1 MSDQEEFAAISAR
14 VQLLQDNLAEA
25 VRLAEAF
32 YAGQAEA
39 QKAAQQAIKEK
50 TELEQRIQTLLNEK
64 SDAAEK
70 TEDHFDAAPLL
81 AEREALQKRIHE
93 LENNLAE
100 AQNSLEIR
108 LKEVNDFQ
116 DRIDRALAEKAEVE
130 NLRQGL
136 WDENVR
142 VQNELVNLET
152 RVESECNALKDKIQA
167 LEINLHTAESLA
179 ETAQRDKRAADEKIE
194 TITVEK
200 TTIENRFEDAVMG
213 KVDAEKELLAA
224 IKINETLTIQ
234 LEACNKRLHR
244 PIIKVAMAVVLLLA
258 MALLGYSIFLFQG
271 YPNRLV
277 NVDRQLETLVTRFED
292 KTQLFDVISQ
302 SQKQMAAKLD
312 EIYQEVEI
320 IGKKAGIQIVAP
332 GSEKNPSDAGF
343 SGLADRI
350 DRLEKALNDLPTGRI
365 GWQEEVDALRKKVAD
380 LEKQRKQ
387 LEIEKAKSFLP
398 EDRHF
403 KILTEVYFD
412 SGETKLSEKA
422 AEKIKVI
429 AEKIKNKPEIP
440 IRIEGHSDD
449 KPLRWTIFDR
459 FSNNMEL
466 SIDRGAT
473 VAGILI
479 KAGIDARQ
487 ISIIGIGPARP
498 VSSND
503 SSEGRAKNR
512 RVEIK
517 IMDNQNNLG

>member
-1 MSDQEEFAAISAR
+1 MSDKEESEAISAR
-14 VQLLQDNLAEA
+14 LQLLQDNLAEA
-25 VRLAEAF
+25 VRLAEVF
-32 YAGQAEA
+32 YTGQVEA
-39 QKAAQQAIKEK
+39 QNAAQQALKEK

-64 SDAAEK
+64 SVAAE
-70 TEDHFDAAPLL
+70 TADDVDVVPLL

-100 AQNSLEIR
+100 AQSLLETR
-108 LKEVNDFQ
+108 LKEINDFQ
-116 DRIDRALAEKAEVE
+116 ARIDQALTEKADVE
-130 NLRQGL
+130 NLRRGL
-136 WDENVR
+136 RDENVR
-142 VQNELVNLET
+142 VQNEMVKLET
-152 RVESECNALKDKIQA
+152 RVETECNALKDKIQA
-167 LEINLHTAESLA
+167 LETNLRTAESRA
-179 ETAQRDKRAADEKIE
+179 ETTQREKSAADEKIE
-194 TITVEK
+194 AITVEK
-200 TTIENRFEDAVMG
+200 KTLENKYEDAFTG
-213 KVDAEKELLAA
+213 KIDAEKELRAA
-224 IKINETLTIQ
+224 TKINETLTIQ
-234 LEACNKRLHR
+234 LEECNKRLHS
-244 PIIKVAMAVVLLLA
+244 PISKVAMAVVVLLA
-258 MALLGYSIFLFQG
+258 LALLGYSIFLFQG

-302 SQKQMAAKLD
+302 GQKQMSAKLD

-332 GSEKNPSDAGF
+332 GSEKHPSDTGF
-343 SGLADRI
+343 SGLTDRI
-350 DRLEKALNDLPTGRI
+350 DRLEKALSDLPAGRI
-365 GWQEEVDALRKKVAD
+365 AWQEEVDALRKKVAD

-412 SGETKLSEKA
+412 SGETRLSEKA
-422 AEKIKVI
+422 AENIKTI
-429 AEKIKNKPEIP
+429 AEKIKKKPDIP

-479 KAGIDARQ
+479 KAGVDASQ
-487 ISIIGIGPARP
+487 ISIIGVGPARP

-517 IMDNQNNLG
+517 MMDSPNDLG